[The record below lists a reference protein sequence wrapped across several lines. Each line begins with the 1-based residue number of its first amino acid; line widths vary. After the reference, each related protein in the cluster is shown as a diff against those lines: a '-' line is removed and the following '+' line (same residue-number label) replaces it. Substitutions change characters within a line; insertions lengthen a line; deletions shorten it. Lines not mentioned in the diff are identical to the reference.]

1 MTRRRMW
8 PIAIAVLSA
17 SVVVPVGLASAEVLK
32 THISLREF
40 KLTYNLARVGRQL
53 IDPRTDGV
61 IFELVRRDKFGKR
74 IDISD
79 PNHRAIDGRL
89 STLTFYV
96 NTSRVPTFF
105 ESVMKTYVK
114 FRLPLIGRQSKFRKI
129 TCGLGGASDSGV
141 RSLQCGRGP
150 VVSPS

>member
-8 PIAIAVLSA
+8 PIAIAVLAA

-53 IDPRTDGV
+53 IDPRADGV
-61 IFELVRRDKFGKR
+61 TFKLVRRDKFGKR

-96 NTSRVPTFF
+96 TVIRRGC
-105 ESVMKTYVK
+105 
-114 FRLPLIGRQSKFRKI
+114 RLCSNLS
-129 TCGLGGASDSGV
+129 
-141 RSLQCGRGP
+141 
-150 VVSPS
+150 